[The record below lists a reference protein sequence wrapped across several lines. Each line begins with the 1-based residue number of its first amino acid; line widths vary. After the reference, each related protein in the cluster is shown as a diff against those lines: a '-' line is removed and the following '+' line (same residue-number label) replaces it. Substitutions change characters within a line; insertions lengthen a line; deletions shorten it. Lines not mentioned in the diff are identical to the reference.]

1 MLNKRQYSHKM
12 QDSEMLGERK
22 KKKKKETNIGMN
34 LKYCTF
40 ICISKFI

>member
-12 QDSEMLGERK
+12 QDSEMLGEK